1 MVLEGKCRDYLSE
14 ISPDFNKEMGFI
26 LSHWQDDEGVSGLDN
41 SAGGDFVGCDAAKM
55 NSFKYFKTMTWGST
69 ENDDGIDTETE
80 TEEES
85 ESESEQ
91 EPEPETETEEESE
104 EESDGED
111 TDDGDEDLGEE
122 ICGGPAFN
130 VDMCGNADC
139 T

>member
-1 MVLEGKCRDYLSE
+1 
-14 ISPDFNKEMGFI
+14 
-26 LSHWQDDEGVSGLDN
+26 
-41 SAGGDFVGCDAAKM
+41 M
-55 NSFKYFKTMTWGST
+55 NSIKYFKTMTWGST
-69 ENDDGIDTETE
+69 ENDDGIDTESE

-104 EESDGED
+104 KESEGED
-111 TDDGDEDLGEE
+111 TDDGDEELGEE

-130 VDMCGNADC
+130 VDMCGNANC